1 MGNAD
6 NKDGNAENRM
16 GEQGNSVEMRG
27 TWVENDG
34 NAGDQGGNAR
44 NQGGNLGIAA
54 EIQKLCKYLPSMK
67 LDDYSFKLHQKC
79 VDKERQLDNQS
90 KRGNHHT

>member
-1 MGNAD
+1 M
-6 NKDGNAENRM
+6 
-16 GEQGNSVEMRG
+16 EMRG

-67 LDDYSFKLHQKC
+67 LDDYSFKLHQKR
-79 VDKERQLDNQS
+79 VDK
-90 KRGNHHT
+90 